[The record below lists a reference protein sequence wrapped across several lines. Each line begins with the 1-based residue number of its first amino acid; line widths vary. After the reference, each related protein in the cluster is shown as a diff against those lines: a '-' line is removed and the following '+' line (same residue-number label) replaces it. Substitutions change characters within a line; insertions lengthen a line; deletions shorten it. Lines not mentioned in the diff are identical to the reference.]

1 MKTSIFGKFSVLFT
15 TIIVLTSVL
24 SCVLMYNFIEKYTI
38 DSRREDMCAAIDDLE
53 VLLIQY
59 MVAVN
64 NGITESG
71 EWSSESAK
79 EDCENKLQRFKE
91 RMEFYYKQ
99 LDSHIYLS
107 GVDGELLFSYPYL
120 PNVDT
125 LDAAEYLPK
134 TVYSKMIVRD
144 AEGKAAYYFREKKQ
158 YYMGDSDEV
167 KVDENGFSESLGDFY
182 GLYSGYDV
190 SVFTVSKIIYFTYPD
205 TYIPAQ
211 YGKITFCASM
221 EEVAQARSTMLR
233 YFILSTIVAIAV
245 ELIIILWVTRRMTRP
260 IREVEYLTKNLAK
273 GNYKSKIE
281 KTTNDEIGAL
291 IDSYNNLTDELA
303 KLDKVRSDFIAAVS
317 HELRTPMTT
326 IRGFVDGM
334 IDGVIPPT
342 RQAHYLNVIKEE
354 IIRMNGLVNDL
365 LDMTRLQSGAVQLD
379 IQSHDII
386 QIIRGVVTKLE
397 PIIKEKDIN
406 IMYHFSCDSCHVAT
420 DRASIERVL
429 INLIQNAVKFTS
441 NGGKIV
447 LSVKRN
453 DNNVLVSVA
462 DNGIGIASEELPF
475 IFERFYKADKSRGLD
490 KKGTGLGLAI
500 TKSIIEAHGQTIKV
514 VSKINEGTKFTFTL
528 QRKDS

>member
-1 MKTSIFGKFSVLFT
+1 
-15 TIIVLTSVL
+15 
-24 SCVLMYNFIEKYTI
+24 
-38 DSRREDMCAAIDDLE
+38 
-53 VLLIQY
+53 
-59 MVAVN
+59 
-64 NGITESG
+64 
-71 EWSSESAK
+71 
-79 EDCENKLQRFKE
+79 
-91 RMEFYYKQ
+91 
-99 LDSHIYLS
+99 
-107 GVDGELLFSYPYL
+107 
-120 PNVDT
+120 
-125 LDAAEYLPK
+125 
-134 TVYSKMIVRD
+134 
-144 AEGKAAYYFREKKQ
+144 
-158 YYMGDSDEV
+158 
-167 KVDENGFSESLGDFY
+167 
-182 GLYSGYDV
+182 
-190 SVFTVSKIIYFTYPD
+190 
-205 TYIPAQ
+205 
-211 YGKITFCASM
+211 
-221 EEVAQARSTMLR
+221 
-233 YFILSTIVAIAV
+233 
-245 ELIIILWVTRRMTRP
+245 
-260 IREVEYLTKNLAK
+260 
-273 GNYKSKIE
+273 
-281 KTTNDEIGAL
+281 
-291 IDSYNNLTDELA
+291 
-303 KLDKVRSDFIAAVS
+303 
-317 HELRTPMTT
+317 
-326 IRGFVDGM
+326 M

-475 IFERFYKADKSRGLD
+475 VFERFYKADKSRGLD